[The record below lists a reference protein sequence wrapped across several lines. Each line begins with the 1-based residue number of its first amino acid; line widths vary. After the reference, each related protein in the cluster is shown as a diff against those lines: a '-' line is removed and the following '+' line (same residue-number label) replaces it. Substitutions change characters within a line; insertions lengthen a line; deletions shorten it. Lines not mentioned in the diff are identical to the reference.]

1 MNNYDKRL
9 WVEMAIT
16 FTMAMIILGAVYLAK
31 RYHEDFRSDCMNA
44 GGMPVDMLCINPSA
58 VIEVGK

>member
-1 MNNYDKRL
+1 MNNFDKRL

-31 RYHEDFRSDCMNA
+31 SYHEDFKSDCMNA

-58 VIEVGK
+58 VIEVDK

>member
-44 GGMPVDMLCINPSA
+44 GGVPVDMHCINPSA
-58 VIEVGK
+58 VIEVDK